1 MSADKSRKSWEEMR
15 KNKNFADE
23 NNNMSFEEIKEI
35 LPDVDTEEK
44 FRIYTIT
51 SLKSLRKEIKILN
64 EKVDNLDGKLEKVC
78 ESISE
83 EISIIKKQQDEIQ
96 SKCKACEAA
105 NQKEHKLYFK
115 LMIWALGV
123 VISLLGAAFYSMKK

>member
-1 MSADKSRKSWEEMR
+1 MSADKGRKDWEEMR
-15 KNKNFADE
+15 RNKNFADE

-35 LPDVDTEEK
+35 LPNVDTEEK

-51 SLKSLRKEIKILN
+51 SLKSLRKEIKALN
-64 EKVDNLDGKLEKVC
+64 EKVDNLDEKLEKVC

-83 EISIIKKQQDEIQ
+83 EISSIRKQQDEMQ
-96 SKCKACEAA
+96 SKCKTCEAT

-115 LMIWALGV
+115 LMIWALGI
-123 VISLLGAAFYSMKK
+123 VISLLGVMAYSMKK

>member
-1 MSADKSRKSWEEMR
+1 MSADKSRRSWEEM
-15 KNKNFADE
+15 KENKNFADE

-35 LPDVDTEEK
+35 LPNVDTEEK

-64 EKVDNLDGKLEKVC
+64 EKVDSLDEKLEKVC
-78 ESISE
+78 ENISE
-83 EISIIKKQQDEIQ
+83 EMSSIKQQQDEIQ
-96 SKCKACEAA
+96 SKCKTCEAT

-115 LMIWALGV
+115 LMIWALGI
-123 VISLLGAAFYSMKK
+123 VISLLGVVAYSVRK

>member
-1 MSADKSRKSWEEMR
+1 MSASGDKRNWEEM
-15 KNKNFADE
+15 KKDKNFADE

-35 LPDVDTEEK
+35 LPNVDTEEK

-51 SLKSLRKEIKILN
+51 SLKSLRKEVKILD
-64 EKVDNLDGKLEKVC
+64 EKVDSLNIKLEKVY
-78 ESISE
+78 ESTSE
-83 EISIIKKQQDEIQ
+83 DMSSIKKQQDEMQ
-96 SKCKACEAA
+96 SKCKTCDAA

-123 VISLLGAAFYSMKK
+123 VISLLGVVVYSMKK